1 MMADDNKGKSCLPYK
16 VSISFRFM
24 TSWLPFL
31 IRIGLGMVFAYA
43 GITKLMDPKAFARII
58 SQYDLLPETFLPIA
72 AIGLPLLELLAGI
85 GLILSIRG
93 SLSLVFT
100 LLIFFIAILWYGILK
115 DLNVDC
121 GCFSGEELKG
131 QAGLWEAFYRD
142 LIMTGASIFLFFLRW
157 IQSDRKVVFPLRAK
171 IKQII

>member
-1 MMADDNKGKSCLPYK
+1 
-16 VSISFRFM
+16 M

-31 IRIGLGMVFAYA
+31 IRIGLGIVFVYA
-43 GITKLMDPKAFARII
+43 GTTKLLDPKAFARII
-58 SQYDLLPETFLPIA
+58 SQYDLLPEFFLPLS
-72 AIGLPLLELLAGI
+72 AIGLPLLELFAGI
-85 GLILSIRG
+85 GLIFSIRG
-93 SLSLVFT
+93 SLSMVFT

-121 GCFSGEELKG
+121 GCFSAEELKG

-142 LIMTGASIFLFFLRW
+142 IIMTGAAIFIFFLRW
-157 IQSDRKVVFPLRAK
+157 VQSDRKVVFPLWAK

>member
-1 MMADDNKGKSCLPYK
+1 MMVDDNKNTSCLRCK
-16 VSISFRFM
+16 VSIFFRFM
-24 TSWLPFL
+24 TSWLPSL
-31 IRIGLGMVFAYA
+31 IRIGLGMVFVYA
-43 GITKLMDPKAFARII
+43 GIIKLMDPKDFARII
-58 SQYDLLPETFLPIA
+58 SQYDLLPELFLPVA

-100 LLIFFIAILWYGILK
+100 LLIFFIAILRYGILK

-131 QAGLWEAFYRD
+131 QAGLWDAFYRD
-142 LIMTGASIFLFFLRW
+142 LIMTGAAVFLFYLKW
-157 IQSDRKVVFPLRAK
+157 IKSDRKNVFPLWAK